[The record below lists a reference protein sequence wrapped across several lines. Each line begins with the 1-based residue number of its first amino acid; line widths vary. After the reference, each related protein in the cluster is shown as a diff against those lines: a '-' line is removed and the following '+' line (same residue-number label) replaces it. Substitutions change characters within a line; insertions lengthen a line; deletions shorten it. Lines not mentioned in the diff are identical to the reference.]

1 MNIQADDPTPSIPTP
16 SIEEVVASTQQQLD
30 EGRRLV
36 AAANRLAAAT
46 EAQASTASDLAQET
60 EQLVDNAQATIQR
73 ADAVAGSG
81 PEKNASE

>member
-1 MNIQADDPTPSIPTP
+1 MNIQADDPIP

-30 EGRRLV
+30 KGRRIV
-36 AAANRLAAAT
+36 AAAKRLAAAT
-46 EAQASTASDLAQET
+46 EAQASTASQLAQET
-60 EQLVDNAQATIQR
+60 EQLVDNVQATIPR